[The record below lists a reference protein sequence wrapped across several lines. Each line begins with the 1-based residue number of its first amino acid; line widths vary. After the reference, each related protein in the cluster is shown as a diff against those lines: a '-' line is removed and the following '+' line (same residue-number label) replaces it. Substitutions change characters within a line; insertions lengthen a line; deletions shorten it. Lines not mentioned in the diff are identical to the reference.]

1 MKNLYPTKFLNA
13 VENLC
18 YPDVNWSLTGDD
30 AYENI
35 TWISGTAPTKEAV
48 QAEVDKLVAAETAT
62 EYQRKR
68 AAEYPAIGDQLD
80 MIYKAGQ
87 GGDAFQAVIKAVKD
101 KYPKPE

>member
-1 MKNLYPTKFLNA
+1 MTYSTKFLNA
-13 VENLC
+13 VDNLC
-18 YPDVNWSLTGDD
+18 GSTVVWSLRGED

-35 TWISGTAPTKEAV
+35 TWVSGTAPTKEAV
-48 QAEVDKLVAAETAT
+48 QAEVDKLVAAETAS

-87 GGDAFQAVIKAVKD
+87 GGDAFQAAIKAVKD

>member
-1 MKNLYPTKFLNA
+1 MIWHTNFLNA

-18 YPDVNWSLTGDD
+18 GDQVDWILRGDD

-35 TWISGTAPTKEAV
+35 TWLSGTPPTKAEV
-48 QAEVDKLVAAETAT
+48 QAEVDKLVAAENAT

-87 GGDAFQAVIKAVKD
+87 GGDAFQAAIKAVKD